1 MIFSGV
7 VNLFIYCRAKKL
19 YLISKI
25 KERELGKHVFQDFLK
40 NNHLQGKKQ
49 VSLTYNDHQLWTKH
63 ERERETRNQFIAT
76 CVYIYAISVSL
87 RLIGISHQPM
97 RRSKYISPLPLEK
110 LLPLYN

>member
-63 ERERETRNQFIAT
+63 ERERDQK
-76 CVYIYAISVSL
+76 SVHCYMYTSIQSRQTANYL
-87 RLIGISHQPM
+87 SC
-97 RRSKYISPLPLEK
+97 
-110 LLPLYN
+110 